1 MWYMSCLVTALSDL
15 HTSVGKHDLV
25 SVSRSYDGST
35 QKNRHRA
42 LANARNVFGNQLIGP
57 FKQKLSSE
65 PTTPISTSQPVSVP
79 LSFVIPVTD
88 KPGETVNGASQR
100 VAGATVRYGALFVA
114 VIVLL

>member
-1 MWYMSCLVTALSDL
+1 
-15 HTSVGKHDLV
+15 
-25 SVSRSYDGST
+25 VSRSYDGST

-57 FKQKLSSE
+57 IQTKTFFR
-65 PTTPISTSQPVSVP
+65 TNHAISTSQPVSVP
-79 LSFVIPVTD
+79 LSFVIPLTD